1 MLKSI
6 NFCLYLY
13 CVDVAEVKALIC
25 YPCYLVCHLLILEQ
39 SAALSDAN
47 LPGEVKWFI
56 NAYLGLHSADS
67 NSVKE
72 FVEFL
77 RD

>member
-13 CVDVAEVKALIC
+13 CVDVAEVKTLIC
-25 YPCYLVCHLLILEQ
+25 YPRYLVCHLLILEQ
-39 SAALSDAN
+39 SATLSDTN
-47 LPGEVKWFI
+47 LPGEVQWFI
-56 NAYLGLHSADS
+56 YVYLSLNSADGD
-67 NSVKE
+67 SVKE
-72 FVEFL
+72 FVKLL